1 MTSLEKSYE
10 GKELGCHFPL
20 GFVKE
25 MRPLTDPTGRSK
37 WFSRRK
43 QLDDSS
49 PSWMMEGRIQSP
61 HIQGTVLSRISHVS
75 MPANKKTSLH
85 ERERE
90 RERERES
97 TCMRKET

>member
-10 GKELGCHFPL
+10 GKELVCHFPL
-20 GFVKE
+20 
-25 MRPLTDPTGRSK
+25 RPLIDPTGRSR

-49 PSWMMEGRIQSP
+49 PSWMMEEKIQHP
-61 HIQGTVLSRISHVS
+61 HIQGTVLSRISHVG

-90 RERERES
+90 RERES